1 MRLRASASSMVRLRR
16 RFWSSGSGPPPPNRG
31 SNFWNWTRVVPKLLK
46 LSVTAALK
54 PDTKLT
60 MAMTVATPATMPSR
74 VRKLRS
80 FCATMARK
88 AKRTFSVPMP
98 LKPECRWTMVTPPG
112 SHR

>member
-1 MRLRASASSMVRLRR
+1 M
-16 RFWSSGSGPPPPNRG
+16 
-31 SNFWNWTRVVPKLLK
+31 VPKALK

-80 FCATMARK
+80 FWETMARK
-88 AKRTFSVPMP
+88 AKRMFSVPMP
-98 LKPECRWTMVTPPG
+98 RKPLRCVAMVTPPG
-112 SHR
+112 SRQ

>member
-1 MRLRASASSMVRLRR
+1 M
-16 RFWSSGSGPPPPNRG
+16 
-31 SNFWNWTRVVPKLLK
+31 VPKLEK
-46 LSVTAALK
+46 LSVTASLK

-88 AKRTFSVPMP
+88 ANLTFSLPMP
-98 LKPECRWTMVTPPG
+98 LKPAFRLAMVTPPG
-112 SHR
+112 SRR